1 MPYFSE
7 RMRATSSSSRSW
19 MAASSASSLVV
30 SKGSFLSI
38 QAILHTPTRHLT
50 THTVHAM
57 LPTAQNVPTR
67 EGPMRTQD
75 LIVRPTSPNGWGKAA
90 LWIFVLTLAG
100 LIWTVGLASWASA
113 EARAATSCESKP
125 GFYIK
130 SFTASR
136 GEVTCTYER
145 LAPPQTAPTAS
156 QQADT
161 SRAARLQQA

>member
-1 MPYFSE
+1 
-7 RMRATSSSSRSW
+7 
-19 MAASSASSLVV
+19 
-30 SKGSFLSI
+30 
-38 QAILHTPTRHLT
+38 
-50 THTVHAM
+50 
-57 LPTAQNVPTR
+57 
-67 EGPMRTQD
+67 MRTQD

-161 SRAARLQQA
+161 SRAARLQQARDQYCTRYPWAPYCQPPVQYYRVARPAWGWNRGNSWGGGWNNGWNRPRGGWRHHRHHHRW